1 MRVAAA
7 RCTGRR
13 AANCAPTIR
22 ANTAPH
28 SHGGRRVRAVARI
41 VTAHL
46 RVYTGSMHDGIKPD
60 IAFIGGG
67 NMASALIGGLIRAGR
82 APARIVVI
90 EPNDRQRARL
100 ALQFGVLALP
110 VADATLAQAAAVVWA
125 VKPQSFVA
133 AARPCNPHVGRA
145 LQLSVMAGIRTDAL
159 VAATGSPRVVRAMP
173 NTPALIGMGIAGLF
187 ATAAVDAAD
196 RSTVEQIL
204 KPSGELLWVTQE
216 RDLDAVTA
224 LSGSG
229 PAYVLYFIEAMIQA
243 AGEMGLSVDQGRRL
257 ALATF
262 AGATALAQ
270 QSEDSPAVLRERVTS
285 RGGTTYAALM
295 SMDHDAVK
303 ASFIR
308 ALHAAFVRAHE
319 LGDEFGVGTAAQGTN
334 AARDPAPRPQ
344 IPSRRASGS
353 RQRP

>member
-13 AANCAPTIR
+13 PANCAPTIR

-110 VADATLAQAAAVVWA
+110 VADATLAKAAAVVWA
-125 VKPQSFVA
+125 VKPQSFVDA
-133 AARPCNPHVGRA
+133 AKACNPHVGRA

-159 VAATGSPRVVRAMP
+159 VAATGSLRVVRAMP

-196 RSTVEQIL
+196 RLTVEQIL

-270 QSEDSPAVLRERVTS
+270 QSDDSPAVLRERVTS
-285 RGGTTYAALM
+285 KGGTTYAALM

-319 LGDEFGVGTAAQGTN
+319 LGDEFGAGMAAQATN